1 MSSQDQPGQ
10 PPEDGPEPSEDTQL
24 QLAGRFSLYRNK
36 SGWLRI
42 TLSAIAV
49 VGLSAALIAV
59 GFGGGTH
66 QGASSGPRLVQ
77 GTGLGTP
84 SGKDG
89 RISIGTGAANGE
101 VISAAKA
108 AENGGALS
116 LPKSTQS
123 SVVKWLSGP
132 GGTDLAAVSNRLGDA
147 LQAAGIGQYA
157 SMKNACIQLAGSVT
171 IAQAGPQIPV
181 VAMQKLYAKA
191 LMELAKGSADCRIAI
206 STKPDGEE
214 SVDAHVDA
222 RTVRLSISEL
232 GAGARDVFRS
242 TAEIEI
248 ASRQRH

>member
-10 PPEDGPEPSEDTQL
+10 PPEDGPEPSEDTQP
-24 QLAGRFSLYRNK
+24 QLSGRFSLYRNK

-66 QGASSGPRLVQ
+66 GASSGRRLVQ
-77 GTGLGTP
+77 GTALGTP

-89 RISIGTGAANGE
+89 RISIGTGAVNGK

-116 LPKSTQS
+116 VPKSMQS

-132 GGTDLAAVSNRLGDA
+132 GGTDLAAVSNSMGDA

-171 IAQAGPQIPV
+171 IAQAGPHIPV

-206 STKPDGEE
+206 SAKPDGEE

-222 RTVRLSISEL
+222 RMVRLSISEL
-232 GAGARDVFRS
+232 GVGARDVFRS